1 MIHYSNNIAE
11 GVVVNTER
19 DKTMNTP
26 YTAHVTP
33 VTPSVYE
40 YTVSLG
46 HKDFAPRKINA
57 IKAVRTIV
65 IAWADRNEYH
75 GAHPLAG
82 LREAKDFVESIMAAA
97 MAATV
102 SFDVTMPPEDEN
114 IHEALIATVLCHLR
128 VPFILERKM

>member
-1 MIHYSNNIAE
+1 
-11 GVVVNTER
+11 
-19 DKTMNTP
+19 MNTP

-46 HKDFAPRKINA
+46 HRDFAARNIYA
-57 IKAVRTIV
+57 IKAVRTIA
-65 IAWADRNEYH
+65 IAWADRNEYR
-75 GAHPLAG
+75 GAHTLAS
-82 LREAKDFVESIMAAA
+82 LREAKNFVESIIATA

-102 SFDVTMPPEDEN
+102 RTSMIDAAFVSFVVTMPPEDEN

-128 VPFILERKM
+128 VPFTLERKM